1 MTEKYKIYLS
11 DDTRSRLINDAEL
24 FEFTKKD
31 KSVNLNAFLKT
42 LIVNYFDQYRHD
54 SEKLMTNIMQDPTS
68 ITSISDKDAVRLAD
82 KIVST
87 YIKNDQFQSKQ
98 NSATT
103 FFVWIEIPEDQEH
116 SEFPGYEAF
125 L

>member
-31 KSVNLNAFLKT
+31 ESVNLNAFLKT

-54 SEKLMTNIMQDPTS
+54 SEKLMTNIMQDLTS
-68 ITSISDKDAVRLAD
+68 I
-82 KIVST
+82 
-87 YIKNDQFQSKQ
+87 
-98 NSATT
+98 
-103 FFVWIEIPEDQEH
+103 
-116 SEFPGYEAF
+116 
-125 L
+125 

>member
-31 KSVNLNAFLKT
+31 ESVNLNAFLKT

-54 SEKLMTNIMQDPTS
+54 SEKLMTNIMQDLTS
-68 ITSISDKDAVRLAD
+68 ITSILSL
-82 KIVST
+82 IH
-87 YIKNDQFQSKQ
+87 I
-98 NSATT
+98 
-103 FFVWIEIPEDQEH
+103 
-116 SEFPGYEAF
+116 
-125 L
+125 